1 MERAIA
7 CAGDL
12 APDEA
17 AGFAAALAVL
27 GRAEAE
33 LNPQRAAAEAGVAEG
48 TMREWCGRGL
58 LGRKVRGRWRI
69 RSGELRALIS
79 GGTG

>member
-1 MERAIA
+1 MECAIA

-27 GRAEAE
+27 GRAESE
-33 LNPQRAAAEAGVAEG
+33 LNPKRAADLAGVAPG
-48 TMREWCGRGL
+48 TVRGWCAAGL
-58 LGRKVRGRWRI
+58 LGHRAGGRWRI
-69 RSGELRALIS
+69 GLTELRALLARAQP
-79 GGTG
+79 